1 MMNGGV
7 IIGAGVA
14 GVAAGIFA
22 QKRGLQLPI
31 YERAAESAAGNHLL
45 WIAPNGQRILARLGL
60 LEQEQEVFLSFLG
73 HAKPLV
79 HSYVIAADG
88 MGSLVRSTIFPGSR
102 VSHQGLRTWLGECV
116 TPVAASFVG
125 TTTEAWGNG
134 TNELAPRLDQ
144 T

>member
-14 GVAAGIFA
+14 QRAMNFSKKIVNEFG
-22 QKRGLQLPI
+22 RGGGKI
-31 YERAAESAAGNHLL
+31 HYGERLTDIVVQG
-45 WIAPNGQRILARLGL
+45 
-60 LEQEQEVFLSFLG
+60 EQVFLSFLG

-88 MGSLVRSTIFPGSR
+88 MGSLVRSKIFPGSR

-134 TNELAPRLDQ
+134 ANELAPRLDH